1 MILSII
7 IPVYNVEPFVER
19 CIRSCEAQNIAK
31 NKYEIICIN
40 DGSKDNSLKI
50 ISRIADEFPN
60 IHVFSQ
66 PNAGLSA
73 ARNDGMRVAKGDYYM
88 FVDSDD
94 WIAENCLG
102 MLTDKLREE
111 RPDVLTFCAANVVN
125 GVPQRRMSYSD
136 ETPITGRDF
145 IKWNMQPCAPFSIW
159 SAKFF
164 KTFELKFFEGIFH
177 EDSEL
182 IPRAFYLAKKVSFSN
197 ELIYFVYLNQNSICR
212 TVNPKKS
219 FDLVNIVCNNLNAF
233 NTTVSAEYQHVFI
246 NMISMYLNNA
256 LNNIGP
262 DKRQHKLLNEVLFD
276 NRHLFDVLKKST
288 ILKYR
293 IEGLLFKMFP
303 HHCYR
308 IFKLMKGQIG

>member
-73 ARNDGMRVAKGDYYM
+73 ARNHGMRVAKGDYYM

-262 DKRQHKLLNEVLFD
+262 DK
-276 NRHLFDVLKKST
+276 T
-288 ILKYR
+288 IVR
-293 IEGLLFKMFP
+293 
-303 HHCYR
+303 
-308 IFKLMKGQIG
+308 